1 MAVVI
6 RMAAADEWRICVTID
21 DEFLSDRSV
30 RIPVEIGGHPVY
42 VEAVLVGGA
51 EDEEV
56 AARVPSFGEFTE
68 ALGSVT
74 RSVADAVLGGLGKVK
89 PAKVGVEFGCEV
101 GVEWPAD
108 RDPGQRNGGGERQ
121 GDAGVEARWR
131 RLIIATGCLRRP

>member
-1 MAVVI
+1 M
-6 RMAAADEWRICVTID
+6 TID

-74 RSVADAVLGGLGKVK
+74 RSVTDAVLGGLGKVK
-89 PAKVGVEFGCEV
+89 PAKVGVEFGCEI
-101 GVEWPAD
+101 GVESGQLTAILVKGTAKANVKVTLEWK
-108 RDPGQRNGGGERQ
+108 PG
-121 GDAGVEARWR
+121 GDG
-131 RLIIATGCLRRP
+131 